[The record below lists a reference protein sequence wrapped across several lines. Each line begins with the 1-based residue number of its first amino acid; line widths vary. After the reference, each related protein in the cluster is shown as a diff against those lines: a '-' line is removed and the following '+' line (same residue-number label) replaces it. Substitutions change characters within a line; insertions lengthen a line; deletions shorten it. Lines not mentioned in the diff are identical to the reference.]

1 MVRGVSAA
9 MCMNKV
15 VKVPH
20 ETQVSIAT
28 ATCFHLLKLM
38 LVHLSAPNPKPS
50 CTQGP
55 CSSGSRRSPHLLQP
69 A

>member
-1 MVRGVSAA
+1 MRRVSAA
-9 MCMNKV
+9 MGMNQV
-15 VKVPH
+15 VKLSCQS
-20 ETQVSIAT
+20 QVSIAT
-28 ATCFHLLKLM
+28 ATCFHLLKLW

-55 CSSGSRRSPHLLQP
+55 RSSGSSRIPYLLSS